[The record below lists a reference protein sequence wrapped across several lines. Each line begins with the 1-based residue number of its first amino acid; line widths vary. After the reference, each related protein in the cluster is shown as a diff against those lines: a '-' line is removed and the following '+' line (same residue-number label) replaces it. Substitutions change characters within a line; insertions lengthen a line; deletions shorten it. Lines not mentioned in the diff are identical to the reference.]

1 MKTKQRYF
9 KIWLRDG
16 RIDYVVGE
24 FLADAIQAA
33 GYAIQ
38 HLARS
43 EEK

>member
-1 MKTKQRYF
+1 MKRNVRFF

-16 RIDYVVGE
+16 RIDYVAGE
-24 FLADAIQAA
+24 YLADAIQAA